1 MSVDRKKGRAVILS
15 RDLSETIISKG
26 KENLIIFKAS
36 NRKKDRVLV
45 ELRFA

>member
-1 MSVDRKKGRAVILS
+1 MSVDRKKGRVVVES
-15 RDLSETIISKG
+15 RFISKA